1 MRNRKLVGSLALLML
16 LVSGACAQEEGG
28 PEGGSAEKPEYKIA
42 LMGDL
47 TGSTALL
54 IVGQNKAARVAIK
67 EANDD
72 EDFPVRIKLQSEDT
86 QGDADKAV
94 PLAQKLGADD
104 KVIAIVGPGFSGES
118 FSANPIIQQAGIP
131 QVTPS
136 ATNPGLSQQ
145 GWKAWWRALGNDNA
159 QGGPAP
165 DVALKYLGAKKVFVA
180 HDNTPYGKGLAEI
193 VRNRLNETDSRV
205 LAGFEGIEPD
215 KEDYGALATK
225 VANSKADVLFYGGY
239 SPEAGKIIKQA
250 RDRGYQGKLL
260 AGDGSKDGTFT
271 KGAGEKEE
279 NSYFLCPC
287 ADLTASDDPMAK
299 EFADKYKDQIGEEVT
314 VYSSEGYDATRIILE
329 AIRKAGKPGSDI
341 KAYRE
346 KVAGNIRSVKDFKGT
361 SKVYNWQPNGEL
373 VDESVI
379 INLFRHRNGKFELI
393 GLAEEAVKGG
403 EASPAAT
410 GSPASTASP
419 GGTASP

>member
-1 MRNRKLVGSLALLML
+1 MTLIF
-16 LVSGACAQEEGG
+16 GACAQEEAGQDRGG
-28 PEGGSAEKPEYKIA
+28 TTGKPEYKIA

-67 EANDD
+67 EVNDD

-94 PLAQKLGADD
+94 PLAQKLAADD
-104 KVIAIVGPGFSGES
+104 KVLAIVGPGFSGES

-145 GWKAWWRALGNDNA
+145 GWKSWWRALGNDNS

-193 VRNRLNETDSRV
+193 VRNRLNETDSKV

-225 VANSKADVLFYGGY
+225 LANSKADVFFYGGY

-260 AGDGSKDGTFT
+260 AGDGAKDGTFT
-271 KGAGEKEE
+271 KGSGEQEE

-329 AIRKAGKPGSDI
+329 AIRKAGRPGSDI
-341 KAYRE
+341 KAYRA

-373 VDESVI
+373 VDESVV
-379 INLFRHRNGKFELI
+379 INLFRHRNGKFEFI
-393 GLAEEAVKGG
+393 GPAEEVVK
-403 EASPAAT
+403 EAASPGAT
-410 GSPASTASP
+410 GSPAATASP